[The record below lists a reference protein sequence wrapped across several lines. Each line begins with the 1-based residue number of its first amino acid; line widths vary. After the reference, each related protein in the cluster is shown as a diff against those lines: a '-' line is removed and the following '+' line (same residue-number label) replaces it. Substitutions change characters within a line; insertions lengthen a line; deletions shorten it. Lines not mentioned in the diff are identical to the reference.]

1 MAFDFVAYMN
11 LTSIMAD
18 GAESSGTNI
27 KINVKTPKDKK
38 EIEINP
44 DANIK
49 EVCIDIKIIVL

>member
-1 MAFDFVAYMN
+1 
-11 LTSIMAD
+11 MAD

-27 KINVKTPKDKK
+27 KINVKTPKERK

-49 EVCIDIKIIVL
+49 EVCVHLKIVF